1 MVKKQVTYSM
11 SLILDEWLTKI
22 FNENKKRLE
31 LLGINNKTKLLE
43 VLARNGETT
52 VYKLLDALDQI
63 KSKESPNT

>member
-1 MVKKQVTYSM
+1 VVKKQVTYSM

>member
-1 MVKKQVTYSM
+1 M